1 MFFVSNAM
9 TPESV
14 SRCSWPRSFETFAMQ
29 AMPGNTHQPEIFPPY
44 FEYINYS
51 NRNNMKQPCELGCT
65 QIDPYIYIF
74 HVNLQIST
82 SPRDVESIG

>member
-1 MFFVSNAM
+1 
-9 TPESV
+9 
-14 SRCSWPRSFETFAMQ
+14 MQ

-65 QIDPYIYIF
+65 QIDPYIYISREFADFNFTKGRGKHWLGVCESGWHLPSSGTFDNKF
-74 HVNLQIST
+74 HQVS
-82 SPRDVESIG
+82 S